1 MRRNCAIQS
10 NRARAAG
17 NRRFASWQAD
27 AGVAG
32 GSEPSRSADYNAHR
46 EVRCRP
52 LSCRALNVLKLL
64 AYEITGEVPDRNWS
78 PPDVF
83 VCRVTF
89 ECLANARNCGP
100 RTTQEIIEWAETR
113 GITIAPPCWAGRSFP
128 QMWRHLEV
136 RFAAGELTRN
146 ELTDVLKRSAQR
158 KNTKIPVSVQ
168 RILVEWL
175 RRNQESDAAGQ
186 RREAGSVRSPQISP
200 AASWHHP
207 PP

>member
-1 MRRNCAIQS
+1 MRRNCAMRS
-10 NRARAAG
+10 NHICAASNGPFAGGEANGAAG
-17 NRRFASWQAD
+17 GW
-27 AGVAG
+27 
-32 GSEPSRSADYNAHR
+32 SEPSRSAGRNAR
-46 EVRCRP
+46 RGDCCRP
-52 LSCRALNVLKLL
+52 LSCRALNVLKIL
-64 AYEITGEVPDRNWS
+64 ACEMTGEVPERDWS

-100 RTTQEIIEWAETR
+100 RTTQEIIEWAEAR

-146 ELTDVLKRSAQR
+146 ELTDVLKRSARR

-175 RRNQESDAAGQ
+175 KQNQESCAAGQ
-186 RREAGSVRSPQISP
+186 GGETGSVHSQQKSP
-200 AASWHHP
+200 AALWHHALP
-207 PP
+207 